1 MSSFLYEKIENFFD
15 GVDKPE
21 ITQGIT
27 NNLKYSLRAYQKE
40 ALENFI
46 CYMQMH
52 KKYKNLPNKHLLF
65 HMATGSGKTNI
76 IASSILYLYELGYR
90 DFVFFVNTNN
100 IITKTKSNLLDR
112 YSGKYLFNDKI
123 IIGNREININ
133 LIDDSFVS
141 SKSDDVNIM
150 FTTTHKLHNDLEL
163 TTKENSI
170 TYADF
175 KDKKLVLIADEAH
188 HLDNEKADERSWWQ
202 TVQNLLKTNDKNILL
217 EFTATARLHNSYYDD
232 KIIYDYPLIK
242 FREDR
247 YSKEIKLISDG
258 LTQDQRILQAIMIS
272 EYRQMVAKNYLN
284 KAIKPVVMFKNPKGI
299 KNIDKNFEDFVKLI
313 DELSADDVNEIF
325 RLSENRAIKELEK
338 MVSEDLESFIKRL
351 KYAFNANNCLVIYS
365 TSADKEEKL
374 RNLNNLEDDRNKIRA
389 IFAVEILNEGWDV
402 LNLFDIV
409 KLDEAK
415 KSATSTTSEAQLIG
429 RGARYFPFEY
439 QDEDRY
445 KRKFDKYPDEPLKIL
460 EEMYFHS
467 VNQSEYINALKN
479 ELSKIG
485 LMEKGDE
492 ARTVTLKLKDSFIN
506 DELYQN
512 GVIYVNHKIAVDK
525 KKFNSIASY
534 IGTTYRNQTINIDN
548 SSNEI
553 KIFDDEVKEKS
564 LSISTV
570 LKLREFDKHLVR
582 VAINK
587 KPFYYFSNLKKYFV
601 ELKSIDDFIV
611 KDDFLASI
619 EWHIK
624 SAKALKVDDKFKIQL
639 VLDMLDICEKKLQSN
654 KIEYVGSCDFTPVRI
669 SDKIPKSK
677 TLKLKE
683 SDSRI
688 DINYDWYVFEE
699 HFGTSEERAFTDF
712 ILKVS
717 DELKANYQIVKLIR
731 NEKAFEIY
739 SFDEK
744 KDGATF
750 EPDFVL
756 LLRDANC
763 YHQIFCEPKGQHLME
778 FDKWKDEFLQDIT
791 KCTKENRLKLIDIN
805 NNGLNLYENNCYKIW
820 GLPFYNQET
829 ESEFKEEFKTL
840 VSI

>member
-1 MSSFLYEKIENFFD
+1 MSMLYEKIENFFD
-15 GVDKPE
+15 GVDRPE
-21 ITQGIT
+21 IPKSIT
-27 NNLKYSLRAYQKE
+27 ENLKQPLREYQE
-40 ALENFI
+40 SALQNFI

-52 KKYKNLPNKHLLF
+52 KKYKDILHKHLLF

-76 IASSILYLYELGYR
+76 IASSILYLYVLGYR
-90 DFVFFVNTNN
+90 DFIFFVNTNN

-112 YSGKYLFNDKI
+112 YSSKYLFNDKI
-123 IIGNREININ
+123 IVNNTQININ
-133 LIDDSFVS
+133 LIDDSFES
-141 SKSDDVNIM
+141 SRSDDINIM

-188 HLDNEKADERSWWQ
+188 HLDNEKADERSWWR
-202 TVQNLLKTNDKNILL
+202 TVQTLLKTNEKNILL

-258 LTQDQRILQAIMIS
+258 LTQEQRILQAIMIS
-272 EYRQMVAKNYLN
+272 EYRQMVAKDYLN
-284 KAIKPVVMFKNPKGI
+284 KAIKSVVMFKNPKGI

-313 DELSADDVNEIF
+313 DDLSADDVNEIF
-325 RLSENRAIKELEK
+325 KLSENRAIKELEK
-338 MVSEDLESFIKRL
+338 MLLDIGSFVKRL
-351 KYAFNANNCLVIYS
+351 KYAFSANNCLVIYS

-415 KSATSTTSEAQLIG
+415 KTPKSTTSEAQLIG

-439 QDEDRY
+439 QDEDRF

-485 LMEKGDE
+485 LMEKSDE
-492 ARTVTLKLKDSFIN
+492 TRTVTLKLKESFIE
-506 DELYQN
+506 DELYKN
-512 GVIYVNHKIAVDK
+512 GVVYVNHKIAIDK

-534 IGTTYRNQTINIDN
+534 IGTSYRNQTINIDN

-564 LSISTV
+564 LNISTV
-570 LKLREFDKHLVR
+570 IKLCEFDKNLVR

-601 ELKSIDDFIV
+601 ELKSINDFIT
-611 KDDFLASI
+611 KDDFLAGI

-624 SAKALKVDDKFKIQL
+624 SAKELKIDDKFKIQL
-639 VLDMLDICEKKLQSN
+639 MLETLEMIEKKTMAN
-654 KIEYVGSCDFTPVRI
+654 KTDFVGSCDFIPVRI

-717 DELKANYQIVKLIR
+717 DELKANYQVVRLIR

-756 LLRDANC
+756 LLRDDKC

-778 FDKWKDEFLQDIT
+778 FDKWKDEFLKDIT
-791 KCTKENRLKLIDIN
+791 KCTKENRLKLTDIN
-805 NNGLNLYENNCYKIW
+805 NKGLKLYENNCYKIW

-840 VSI
+840 VGI